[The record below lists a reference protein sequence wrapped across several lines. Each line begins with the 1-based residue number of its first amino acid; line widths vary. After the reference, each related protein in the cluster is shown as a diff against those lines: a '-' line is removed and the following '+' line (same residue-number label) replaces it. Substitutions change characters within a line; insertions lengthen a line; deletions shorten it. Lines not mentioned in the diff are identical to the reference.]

1 MTTLFVAAHDEKTK
15 QTKKNLLSNN
25 REKGMR
31 KGISTLPTA
40 CSPQPYKKK
49 KRETVYCRLLTPTTV
64 GYSPYYLI
72 FRT

>member
-49 KRETVYCRLLTPTTV
+49 KGKRSTA
-64 GYSPYYLI
+64 GYSPLLLSA
-72 FRT
+72 THPTT